1 MFGVMLTRRGLEFE
15 LVGRPEKHIAKLT
28 STQGPALLP
37 LPKKNC
43 ADQERGWA
51 VRVGKALIILEGTL
65 GDGDVASFA
74 LLLPVASERNGV
86 SRNRTRDKKSPPKKA
101 RQMIDVTKTK
111 CKSDITKK
119 NLHSPNRD
127 SPYDRELCFRQL
139 ILTIALYH

>member
-1 MFGVMLTRRGLEFE
+1 
-15 LVGRPEKHIAKLT
+15 
-28 STQGPALLP
+28 LP

-43 ADQERGWA
+43 ADRERGWA

-119 NLHSPNRD
+119 K
-127 SPYDRELCFRQL
+127 
-139 ILTIALYH
+139 IALTEQGLALRQGTVLPAIDSDNRALPLK